1 MAAKKKTTTKTT
13 TTTTTTQTKTKTTT
27 PTFDAKGACV
37 FPLEQLCEENPALA
51 RAYDT
56 LAERERF
63 ACAASGIEYDP
74 DEIGCVIITDSI
86 EGGKPGTD
94 LDLDFDGF
102 YVFVVRLL
110 DACCGG
116 STGGDAHRASSV
128 LGAAM
133 VDIMAAKMNLEVSK
147 YFDKLF
153 ALTLAIL
160 ETDVRDVYLDRGF
173 EPDTFF
179 EWLASGWRGL
189 LEDEGRAALRA
200 AKVPD
205 DKFEDAVGWL
215 KPLKE
220 YLESGE
226 AGGVSIF
233 AQRLKFKFDYEPR
246 KGAGKCAPAKRK
258 R

>member
-1 MAAKKKTTTKTT
+1 MRCTYDENGECA
-13 TTTTTTQTKTKTTT
+13 
-27 PTFDAKGACV
+27 

-51 RAYDT
+51 RAYEK

-63 ACAASGIEYDP
+63 ACALSGIEYDVG
-74 DEIGCVIITDSI
+74 EIEGVVITDSI
-86 EGGKPGTD
+86 EGGKPGTE
-94 LDLDFDGF
+94 LDLDFDGVYMF
-102 YVFVVRLL
+102 LVRLL

-128 LGAAM
+128 LTAAM
-133 VDIMAAKMNLEVSK
+133 VDIMAAKMNSQVSK

-160 ETDVRDVYLDRGF
+160 ETDVRDVYIDRGF

-205 DKFEDAVGWL
+205 DKFKDAVGWL
-215 KPLKE
+215 EALKE

-226 AGGVSIF
+226 AGGVSMF
-233 AQRLKFKFDYEPR
+233 AQPLKLKFDYEPR
-246 KGAGKCAPAKRK
+246 KGAGKRAPAKRK